1 MTSRI
6 LHTSDL
12 HLGSG
17 FQGLDPAKRKE
28 RRNDLFKVF
37 EKIVRTAK
45 EERVDAVLIVGDL
58 LDAPNP
64 PAEVVDN
71 VVKLLERLGN
81 IQAIIVPGNH
91 DAISSK
97 STYASASFPDNVVLI
112 TKTEFDAVEFPNF
125 TLYAAAY
132 DLKKPDF
139 HPLQHLK
146 ISKSDKPIVVAVH
159 GSYIHPKIN
168 WKKNPETEDYWPI
181 KPDERSVLRNVAYLA
196 LGHYHN
202 FFEVTS
208 APYTCYPGSPEGI
221 SFSETGDRYVSL
233 VTVDD
238 SVSVKKLRLNEKTYD
253 TLEIN
258 CTGLTSVE
266 EIEKKIKG
274 EIDKNKLLRVKLKG
288 IISPN
293 VRLNPDKLKEE
304 FDEDF
309 FYLDI
314 SSDVHL
320 PETLKLPSHTIKAIY
335 AGMLQ
340 KKLKDAKTD
349 RKRRIIQ
356 QAIQYG
362 LAALDNYL

>member
-1 MTSRI
+1 MTARL

-17 FQGLDPAKRKE
+17 FQGLDQAKRKE
-28 RRNDLFKVF
+28 RRNDLLRVL

-45 EERVDAVLIVGDL
+45 EEKVDAFLIVGDL
-58 LDAPNP
+58 FDVPNP
-64 PAEVVDN
+64 PVEVIDN
-71 VVKLLERLGN
+71 VIKILEKLGS
-81 IQAIIVPGNH
+81 IQAILVPGNH
-91 DAISSK
+91 DAISPK
-97 STYASASFPDNVVLI
+97 STYTYASFPDNVVLI
-112 TKTEFDAVEFPNF
+112 KKTEFDAVEFPNF
-125 TLYAAAY
+125 TLYAVAY

-139 HPLQHLK
+139 HPLQNLK
-146 ISKSDKPIVVAVH
+146 IPKSDKPIVVAVH

-168 WKKNPETEDYWPI
+168 WKENPETEDYWPI
-181 KPDERSVLRNVAYLA
+181 KPDERSALRNVAYLA

-208 APYTCYPGSPEGI
+208 VPYTCYPGSPEGI
-221 SFSETGDRYVSL
+221 SFSETGNRYVSL
-233 VTVDD
+233 VTIDD
-238 SVSVKKLRLNEKTYD
+238 SVSIKKLCLNEKTYD

-258 CTGLTSVE
+258 CTGLTSIK
-266 EIEKKIKG
+266 EIEKKI
-274 EIDKNKLLRVKLKG
+274 EDRIDKNKLLCVKLKG
-288 IISPN
+288 IISPD
-293 VRLNPDKLKEE
+293 VRLNPDKLKER

-320 PETLKLPSHTIKAIY
+320 PDTLKFPSHTIKAIY
-335 AGMLQ
+335 VGMLQ

-349 RKRRIIQ
+349 RERRIIQ